1 MNSRILLRTRIGLNS
16 FHSSGFSIP
25 KSHLKLF
32 AANYSTPAQK
42 KSHSGDWQYDFQIVK
57 SLAKYLWPKDDWKT
71 KGRVVLAI
79 SLLVSG
85 KLLNVTVPFFF
96 KEIVDALNIIE
107 PHSSIALLL
116 PVIIGYGAARLGAN
130 IFQEMRNAVFG
141 IVTQRAIRAAAR
153 NIFNHLLKL
162 DTNYHLNRQTG
173 GLVRA
178 IDRGTKGINQ
188 ILSSTVLHIIPTV
201 FEISVVC
208 AILSFTFGPAY
219 ALVTFLTMAAYT
231 MYTVITTQ
239 WRLQFRK
246 NMNQADNAAASTA
259 TDSLLN
265 VESVQQYNNEAYETN
280 SYDKSLVKYEGAAVL
295 TNTSLAILNAGQNA
309 IFSASLTI
317 MMYMASQGILD
328 GSLTVG
334 DLVMVNGLVF
344 QLAMPLNFLG
354 SVYRDTRQSLI
365 DMGVMFD
372 MQKVIGKI
380 QTSKDM
386 PNVLFKGGEIKF
398 ENVSFGYLKERPIL
412 NNMSF
417 TIPAGKRVAFVG
429 PSGCGKST
437 ILRLVSRSFDP
448 NQGTITLDGQD
459 IGQVNVHSLRDNI
472 SILPQDT
479 TLFNK
484 TIYENILYGKPDAT
498 EDQVYEAARKAQLH
512 DIILN
517 NFPEKYET
525 HVGER
530 GLMISGGEKQRVQLA
545 RIFIK
550 DAPVGLFDEP
560 TSALDQNT
568 ETKIMGTIKNWLS
581 HQTKKT
587 AVFIAHRL
595 STISDCDLIYVLDNG
610 QIIEKGTHQELFA
623 KGGLYYEMWVAQ
635 HQQPS
640 E

>member
-1 MNSRILLRTRIGLNS
+1 MQTDLHISHYLKGYLMSIIQHQRQKILLQGIG
-16 FHSSGFSIP
+16 I
-25 KSHLKLF
+25 
-32 AANYSTPAQK
+32 
-42 KSHSGDWQYDFQIVK
+42 
-57 SLAKYLWPKDDWKT
+57 
-71 KGRVVLAI
+71 
-79 SLLVSG
+79 
-85 KLLNVTVPFFF
+85 PFFF
-96 KEIVDALNIIE
+96 KEIVDTLNIIE
-107 PHSSIALLL
+107 PHSTIAILL
-116 PVIIGYGAARLGAN
+116 PVIVGYGAARLGAN
-130 IFQEMRNAVFG
+130 AFQELRNAIFG
-141 IVTQRAIRAAAR
+141 LVTQRAIRVAAR

-208 AILSFTFGPAY
+208 GILSFTFGQGY
-219 ALVTFLTMAAYT
+219 AIVTFLTMASYTAYT
-231 MYTVITTQ
+231 ILTTQ

-265 VESVQQYNNEAYETN
+265 VESVQQYNNEGYETN
-280 SYDKSLVKYEGAAVL
+280 SYDKSLVKYEGAAVM
-295 TNTSLAILNAGQNA
+295 TNTSLAVLNAGQNA
-309 IFSASLTI
+309 IFSISLTI
-317 MMYMASQGILD
+317 MMYMASQGILN
-328 GSLTVG
+328 GTMTVG
-334 DLVMVNGLVF
+334 DLVMINGLVF

-354 SVYRDTRQSLI
+354 TVYRETRQSLI

-372 MQKVIGKI
+372 MKNITGKI
-380 QTSKDM
+380 EASKNKPD
-386 PNVLFKGGEIKF
+386 LLLKGGEIKF
-398 ENVSFGYLKERPIL
+398 QNVNFGYLKERPIL
-412 NNMSF
+412 SNMSF

-448 NQGTITLDGQD
+448 DSGAITVDGQD
-459 IGQVNVHSLRDNI
+459 INQVNLFSLREHI

-484 TIYENILYGKPDAT
+484 TIYENILYGKT
-498 EDQVYEAARKAQLH
+498 EASEEQVFEAARKAQLH
-512 DIILN
+512 EIILN

-550 DAPVGLFDEP
+550 NAPIALFDEP

-568 ETKIMGTIKNWLS
+568 ETKIMSTIKNWLS
-581 HQTKKT
+581 QGNRKT

-595 STISDCDLIYVLDNG
+595 STVSDCDLIYVIDKG
-610 QIIEKGTHQELFA
+610 QIIEQGTHQELLA

-635 HQQPS
+635 HKHHS